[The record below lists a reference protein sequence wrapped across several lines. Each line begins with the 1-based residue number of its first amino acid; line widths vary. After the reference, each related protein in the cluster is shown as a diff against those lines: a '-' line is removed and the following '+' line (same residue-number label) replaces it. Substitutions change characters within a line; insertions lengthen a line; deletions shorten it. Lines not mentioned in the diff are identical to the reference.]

1 MRSTEVPV
9 KISADKEAAAS
20 EQAQADTT
28 QEDHLTVTAAIFV
41 ADLCV
46 QTAAVNAAAAT

>member
-1 MRSTEVPV
+1 MPV
-9 KISADKEAAAS
+9 KISEGKEAAAS
-20 EQAQADTT
+20 EQAQADTI

-46 QTAAVNAAAAT
+46 LTAVVNAAAAT